1 MVLLL
6 SQWPHQSY
14 GHVVTKHFQ
23 VFNPNVSQ
31 LFYLIM
37 SRDAWVSFPAGLLWL
52 LRPWHMVL
60 SLPSLANHAAEAE
73 WHQALAQRPPASPVW
88 VPLSFQGYYLDNKIH
103 IQMQFT
109 LSNNWKSIYF
119 SLWNIVSMGV
129 ESQCVS
135 ADQVFGKGY
144 KDFCAFSSGHSQ

>member
-14 GHVVTKHFQ
+14 GHVVRKHFQ
-23 VFNPNVSQ
+23 VFNPNVSE

-37 SRDAWVSFPAGLLWL
+37 SHDEWVSFPAGLLWL
-52 LRPWHMVL
+52 LRPWHTVL
-60 SLPSLANHAAEAE
+60 LGGTFPCPAQQTPLQRQR

-109 LSNNWKSIYF
+109 LLNNWKSIYF
-119 SLWNIVSMGV
+119 SLWNIVSI
-129 ESQCVS
+129 C
-135 ADQVFGKGY
+135 GKSM
-144 KDFCAFSSGHSQ
+144 CLSWSSIRKRLQRLLCFL